1 MDNLNCSWNQGE
13 SWLSGEC
20 YLDGAKGKL
29 RATEKPHPFISDKI
43 QLDGTVTVQEPLR
56 NVEQGANLSIG
67 PNGEKSV
74 GHIVITAEHINNGK
88 DGEVYVYEFS
98 LAPY

>member
-20 YLDGAKGKL
+20 CLDGVKGEL
-29 RATEKPHPFISDKI
+29 RATEKPHPFIPGKI
-43 QLDGTVTVQEPLR
+43 QLDGVVTTQEPLR

-67 PNGEKSV
+67 SSGEKNV
-74 GHIVITAEHINNGK
+74 GHIVITAEHIDHNRN
-88 DGEVYVYEFS
+88 EISYVYAFA
-98 LAPY
+98 LAP